1 MGFMDKMKAGA
12 KNLDNRLGQSVDS
25 ASYDSKIY
33 DQKSAKEKAIKDA
46 GEKMFAAYCEGKTEI
61 TSEIK
66 DLYEK
71 AKACDVEIEKL
82 EKEKAEMIAKAEA
95 ERQANRDAANA
106 ADEKKEE
113 ESKEEEKKE

>member
-61 TSEIK
+61 TDEVK
-66 DLYEK
+66 ELYEK
-71 AKACDVEIEKL
+71 AKACDVEVEKL
-82 EKEKAEMIAKAEA
+82 RKEKADMISKAEA
-95 ERQANRDAANA
+95 ERQANRDAASTVNTCSS
-106 ADEKKEE
+106 ADEKKE
-113 ESKEEEKKE
+113 